1 MKKGTWDSINVVDV
15 TIDKSKQRVNYRIT
29 TTAMLSFVIENEITG
44 DVTLAGTY
52 TKQVILV

>member
-1 MKKGTWDSINVVDV
+1 VKKGTWDSINVVDV